1 MTQGTRPIGEDDLN
15 AYVDG
20 ALDDAR
26 RALVEQWL
34 RAHPDI
40 RRRVEK
46 DIEIARHL
54 RETLAP
60 LGDVSLPDRFRM
72 ENLRARRRQRWAGR
86 LRQVAAAVVLVAIS
100 GAGGWILRG
109 QLATGAGAAPETEVV
124 AALAAHRVFVPEK
137 LHPVEVSAKARDH
150 LGTWL
155 GNRLGRPVPIPDLT
169 DEGLTL
175 MGGRLLPG
183 PDGPAGQLM
192 YQTASGKRVT
202 LYLQPTRGK
211 ASAFAF
217 ARKGDVGTLAWRSGR
232 LDLVLTGPIAR
243 DELIRIAHV
252 IRPAA
257 L

>member
-1 MTQGTRPIGEDDLN
+1 MTRETRPIGEDDLN

-20 ALDDAR
+20 ELDEAR
-26 RALVEQWL
+26 HALVDQWL
-34 RAHPDI
+34 RSHPEI
-40 RRRVEK
+40 RRRIEK
-46 DIEIARHL
+46 DMEIAQHL

-60 LGDVSLPDRFRM
+60 LGDASLPDRFRI
-72 ENLRARRRQRWAGR
+72 ENIRARRQERWAGR
-86 LRQVAAAVVLVAIS
+86 LRRVAGAVVLIAIS
-100 GAGGWILRG
+100 GAGGWVLRG
-109 QLATGAGAAPETEVV
+109 QLATGAGAGPNSEIT

-137 LHPVEVSAKARDH
+137 LHPVEVSAQARDH

-192 YQTASGKRVT
+192 YRTASGKRVT

-211 ASAFAF
+211 GKAFAF
-217 ARKGDVGTLAWRSGR
+217 AREGEVGTLAWRSGK
-232 LDLVLTGPIAR
+232 LDLVLTGPVAR

-252 IRPAA
+252 IRPA